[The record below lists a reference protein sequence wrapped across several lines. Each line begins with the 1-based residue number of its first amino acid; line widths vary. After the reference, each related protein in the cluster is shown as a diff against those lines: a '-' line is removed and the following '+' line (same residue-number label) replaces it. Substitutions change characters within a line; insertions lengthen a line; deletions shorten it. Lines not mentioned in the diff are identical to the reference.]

1 MSRSAGDR
9 TYAVNAMRSG
19 TQEVPFGTI
28 TAASVMR
35 MGALDSHKGDII
47 LVGERPNEGAGAR
60 GRLDNDIAASLD
72 LQAGRVHRN
81 GKGANYAMGSGAV
94 AYFQPGEV
102 ASTSGKGNYWTIYSG
117 P

>member
-1 MSRSAGDR
+1 
-9 TYAVNAMRSG
+9 
-19 TQEVPFGTI
+19 
-28 TAASVMR
+28 MR

-81 GKGANYAMGSGAV
+81 GKGANYLMGSGAI
-94 AYFQPGEV
+94 AYLKVGDV
-102 ASTSGKGNYWTIYSG
+102 TKTSGDGNLWTIYVG